1 MLFTYLEWS
10 DCSSTCRVSG
20 QDYPRH
26 FRKVNKSSIIQA
38 RNGGKPEC
46 PSNLVDQVD
55 SAPCN
60 TRRIGHIYE
69 EYGIGELPQNEKSPI
84 PSTTDVEQ
92 LSEQAP
98 GMFNISAG
106 EATEEQISPFIR
118 NKKVRLMLIV
128 NFISTVINMLLL
140 LVLITLIIWSIILSA
155 HIRSATGIVKFPCFL
170 LILNGLIARL
180 RVEFLGRIIHDI
192 FAK

>member
-1 MLFTYLEWS
+1 IRSATGIVKFPCFFTYLEWS

-60 TRRIGHIYE
+60 TYLCPTNLSS
-69 EYGIGELPQNEKSPI
+69 YGFSEHCHYNDANLRGAGGCFKIR
-84 PSTTDVEQ
+84 DVP
-92 LSEQAP
+92 LDD
-98 GMFNISAG
+98 
-106 EATEEQISPFIR
+106 R
-118 NKKVRLMLIV
+118 
-128 NFISTVINMLLL
+128 
-140 LVLITLIIWSIILSA
+140 
-155 HIRSATGIVKFPCFL
+155 
-170 LILNGLIARL
+170 LILIDTNLTEKCDCSSVVHL
-180 RVEFLGRIIHDI
+180 
-192 FAK
+192 